1 MNKSKPGSMRT
12 LTIRDDYIELYKA
25 LKLDNLVA
33 SGGEGKFVIG
43 QGLVRVNGKTETRK
57 RRKTRPGD
65 VISFQG
71 QDLVISGTKNR

>member
-1 MNKSKPGSMRT
+1 MRT

-25 LKLDNLVA
+25 LKLDSLVA